1 MRLTD
6 SVIPADGLSGERRDS
21 RFRPDIE
28 GLRAVAV
35 LAVVLFHAQ
44 LPGMGGGFVGVDVFF
59 VISGFLIT
67 GLLWREANGT
77 GTVRLRRFYGAR
89 ARRLLPAA
97 AAVGIVTMI
106 GAALLLPFGQAR
118 VTMTDGIASAL
129 YVSNYWFILQD
140 VTYFNDAGH
149 LPPSPFQ
156 HYWSLGVEE
165 QFYLV
170 WPALILG
177 TAWFI
182 RKLRRRNRSQATS
195 SSRPYL
201 VILAVVA
208 ATSFALSFV
217 VTYVMPA
224 MAFFSLP
231 TRAWQLAIGGLVALT
246 AGRWRELR
254 PRVAVIT
261 GWTGLGLIV
270 LACTCLS
277 GTTLYPGIAAL
288 LPTLG
293 TALVIGAGT
302 ATPTQGCGRLLGT
315 PPMRA
320 IGRISYS
327 WYLWHWPVLIFAPL
341 IVGHP
346 LGLIGRLTAALLSA
360 GLAVL
365 TLRWL
370 ENPLRFATALR
381 NSPGRSLALG
391 AAATVIAVCT
401 GVALLFTVP
410 APIGRGAPA
419 RQLDFTAT
427 PPAASDSSVENDDA
441 AVRRA
446 FDQVQA
452 AVVASAKFGPV
463 PSNLNPP
470 LALASAEQ
478 NKQSF
483 DGCVR
488 TFFQAGQPDCATG
501 DTTSATTVTLLG
513 DSHAAMWMPAFQQAA
528 TQRRWRLEM
537 IAKAGCPSVDVPI
550 TNIVQRLAGS
560 LQKCDEWRAQTLARL
575 RAQRPQL
582 IVLSVWRQYG
592 GSSARNWQPG
602 FRAYDSA
609 WLDSLTHVVR
619 QLRETGAKV
628 LVLGPV
634 PDPQSVVPVCLA
646 GHLDDTAACSP
657 SRSTATNQSGIAAE
671 AAATKVGGGQYADL
685 TDLFCTTNRCPVIV
699 GDTLVYFDWS
709 HITLEYARAL
719 APVMGALAGR
729 ELVRG

>member
-1 MRLTD
+1 
-6 SVIPADGLSGERRDS
+6 
-21 RFRPDIE
+21 
-28 GLRAVAV
+28 
-35 LAVVLFHAQ
+35 
-44 LPGMGGGFVGVDVFF
+44 
-59 VISGFLIT
+59 
-67 GLLWREANGT
+67 
-77 GTVRLRRFYGAR
+77 
-89 ARRLLPAA
+89 
-97 AAVGIVTMI
+97 
-106 GAALLLPFGQAR
+106 
-118 VTMTDGIASAL
+118 
-129 YVSNYWFILQD
+129 
-140 VTYFNDAGH
+140 
-149 LPPSPFQ
+149 
-156 HYWSLGVEE
+156 
-165 QFYLV
+165 
-170 WPALILG
+170 
-177 TAWFI
+177 
-182 RKLRRRNRSQATS
+182 
-195 SSRPYL
+195 

-302 ATPTQGCGRLLGT
+302 ATPAQGCGRLLGT

-346 LGLIGRLTAALLSA
+346 LGLIARLTAALLSA

-501 DTTSATTVTLLG
+501 DTASATTVTLLG

-528 TQRRWRLEM
+528 TQRHWRLDM